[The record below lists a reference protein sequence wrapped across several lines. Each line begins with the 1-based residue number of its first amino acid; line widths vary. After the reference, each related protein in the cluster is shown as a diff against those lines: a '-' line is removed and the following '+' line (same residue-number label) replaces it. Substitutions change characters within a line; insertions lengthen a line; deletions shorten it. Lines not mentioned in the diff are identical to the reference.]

1 MTIMRPVFVILRAL
15 RVGLFAA
22 LAALAVLAC
31 SPATAQSDIAA
42 CPDTAEGNPT
52 PDFLVPWEA
61 QYGAAVFGR
70 SSPQSDPKFQ
80 QQVPQ
85 LQVDTLA
92 LLLQLNDAIQTPLQ
106 ITCVR
111 RWQRDDQLVDY
122 LLPLA
127 AGSDSRYRVTATLVL
142 ENIVDNTNVCRV
154 ISTLSNGAMS
164 LDDNARYDLLLIIAQ
179 VAHYAYQDTGIWI
192 TTAVNE
198 AKAQLADGSQYAKT
212 LSLLALVEDTLQHRN
227 AGLDT
232 KLEDRSATSYRKC
245 ALLLPEQFPRDP
257 NALQASAPAESSP
270 QSNSLSSMR

>member
-1 MTIMRPVFVILRAL
+1 MRPVSVVL
-15 RVGLFAA
+15 RVLVVGLS
-22 LAALAVLAC
+22 AVPTVLTG
-31 SPATAQSDIAA
+31 SPAIAQSDINAT
-42 CPDTAEGNPT
+42 CPDTPGGNPT
-52 PDFLVPWEA
+52 PDFLVSWEA
-61 QYGAAVFGR
+61 QYGAVVFGR
-70 SSPQSDPKFQ
+70 SSPALDPKFQ

-122 LLPLA
+122 LLPFA

-154 ISTLSNGAMS
+154 ISTLSNGAMN
-164 LDDNARYDLLLIIAQ
+164 LDDNARYDLLLVIAQ
-179 VAHYAYQDTGIWI
+179 VAHYAYQDTAVWI
-192 TTAVNE
+192 TTAVNQT
-198 AKAQLADGSQYAKT
+198 KAQLTDGSQYAKT
-212 LSLLALVEDTLQHRN
+212 LSLLALIEDALQHRQ
-227 AGLDT
+227 AGQDMNLI
-232 KLEDRSATSYRKC
+232 EMSRGSYGKC

-257 NALQASAPAESSP
+257 TALQASAPADNSP